1 MIHGRE
7 RARMPLYFFN
17 VRNGS
22 GDFADRDG
30 TELPDIRSATSY
42 ARDLARELMLRNE
55 SRKRHWHVLVSDAD
69 RNELF
74 DLPFVAI
81 DDSLDHLNPETKRLI
96 EVMCEKRMALA
107 EMVFETRMNV
117 LRVRAT
123 VARSRARPYIA
134 AESGHAVLQET
145 KRKA

>member
-1 MIHGRE
+1 
-7 RARMPLYFFN
+7 MPLYFFN

-22 GDFADRDG
+22 GDFADQDG
-30 TELPDIRSATSY
+30 TELPGIQTAMSY

-55 SRKRHWHVLVSDAD
+55 SRKRHWHVLISDAD

-74 DLPFVAI
+74 DVPFISI
-81 DDSLDHLNPETKRLI
+81 DESIRHLNPTSRRLI
-96 EVMCEKRMALA
+96 EIMCEKRMALA
-107 EMVFETRMNV
+107 EALFETRMNV

-123 VARSRARPYIA
+123 VARSRARPYVA
-134 AESGHAVLQET
+134 AEGGHAIFEPA

>member
-1 MIHGRE
+1 
-7 RARMPLYFFN
+7 MPLYFFN

-30 TELPDIRSATSY
+30 TELPDIRRAISY
-42 ARDLARELMLRNE
+42 ARDLARELMRRDE
-55 SRKRHWHVLVSDAD
+55 ARKRHWHVVVCDAD

-74 DLPFVAI
+74 DVPFISI
-81 DDSLDHLNPETKRLI
+81 DESIRHFKPETRHLI

-107 EMVFETRMNV
+107 QAMFETRMNV

-123 VARSRARPYIA
+123 VARSRAKPYVA
-134 AESGHAVLQET
+134 AERGHAIDDKVR
-145 KRKA
+145 RKA

>member
-1 MIHGRE
+1 
-7 RARMPLYFFN
+7 MPLYFFN
-17 VRNGS
+17 VRNGA

-30 TELPDIRSATSY
+30 TELPDIRHAVSY

-55 SRKRHWHVLVSDAD
+55 SSKRHWHVLVSDAD

-74 DLPFVAI
+74 DLPFITI
-81 DDSLDHLNPETKRLI
+81 DDSLSHLNPETKRLI
-96 EVMCEKRMALA
+96 ETMCEKRMALA
-107 EMVFETRMNV
+107 ETVFETRMNV

-134 AESGHAVLQET
+134 AEFGHAIDD
-145 KRKA
+145 KAKQKA